1 MGSNRPV
8 TDWPV
13 FRQRQA
19 GHHSTDAEGLT
30 LTPLWAPL
38 RDGEPDSPGFNQ
50 ADKDPDDEIEVLGGR
65 VTRRRGKPDTAA
77 AEIAIQSALV
87 LHDHI
92 CQGAVKN
99 RDGYAQQQ
107 SGDFYDHMK

>member
-1 MGSNRPV
+1 M
-8 TDWPV
+8 
-13 FRQRQA
+13 
-19 GHHSTDAEGLT
+19 
-30 LTPLWAPL
+30 PLKARL
-38 RDGEPDSPGFNQ
+38 GDGEPDSAGFNQ
-50 ADKDPDDEIEVLGGR
+50 ADKNSDDEVEILGRR
-65 VTRRRGKPDTAA
+65 VTGRRGKPDTAT

-107 SGDFYDHMK
+107 SGDFYDHNDVSLSMTSGRGNR